1 MPDYQLGKIYKIEC
15 NVTGK
20 AYIGSTCEPILARRL
35 AGHVGD
41 YKRYLK
47 GAYPYVSSIDVL
59 QNGNYDIVLIESYP
73 CNSKDE
79 LHARE
84 TYHTNNID
92 CVNKIKSQGIY
103 NELGKLEYDKQ
114 YQKQYREKNIDIIHA
129 KKNEKHECICGN
141 CYTHTNKAH
150 HEKTKKHQQYLY
162 YLKYKTI
169 IDGLNMI
176 KALDKYFNTI

>member
-20 AYIGSTCEPILARRL
+20 VYIGSTCEPTLARRL

-47 GAYPYVSSIDVL
+47 GIYPYVSSFDVL

-84 TYHTNNID
+84 RYHTNNIEY
-92 CVNKIKSQGIY
+92 VNKIKGQGMT
-103 NELGKLEYDKQ
+103 NELGEKE
-114 YQKQYREKNIDIIHA
+114 YQKQYREKNIDI
-129 KKNEKHECICGN
+129 KNGKHNCVCGN
-141 CYTHTNKAH
+141 CYTYANKQRHIRSA
-150 HEKTKKHQQYLY
+150 KHQQYLY

-169 IDGLNMI
+169 IDGFNMI
-176 KALDKYFNTI
+176 KALDKLF